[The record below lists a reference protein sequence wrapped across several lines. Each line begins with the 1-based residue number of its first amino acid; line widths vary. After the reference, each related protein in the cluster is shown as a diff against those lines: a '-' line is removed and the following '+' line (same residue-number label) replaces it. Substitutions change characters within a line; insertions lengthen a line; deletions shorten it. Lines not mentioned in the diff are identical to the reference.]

1 MQGYILHTQKVR
13 EEDLL
18 VKVLSPKQLYTLYR
32 FYGARHS
39 IIHLGNKIDFY
50 IEKDLREIGKL
61 RDPIHLGFAW
71 EKEMQKRYFW
81 QQFLK
86 LLHTHLKD
94 ISTLEDFYFN
104 LLEEGSMRLL
114 KENPKRTILNL
125 YIKLLNFEGRN
136 NSLQS
141 CLICEG
147 ILNEE
152 VCITRGFVC
161 AHPHCL
167 KGEILTFSH
176 LENLFNLQI
185 ELLEDDEVDKLW
197 NVLMLGL

>member
-18 VKVLSPKQLYTLYR
+18 IKVLTSNHLYTLYR

-94 ISTLEDFYFN
+94 IGSLESFYFE

-114 KENPKRTILNL
+114 KENPKRTILAL
-125 YIKLLNFEGRN
+125 YIKLLSFEGRN
-136 NSLQS
+136 NSLQN
-141 CLICEG
+141 CLICEKP
-147 ILNEE
+147 LSEE

-161 AHPHCL
+161 GHTHCI
-167 KGEILTFSH
+167 KGEILSFSH
-176 LENLFNLQI
+176 LESLFSLQI
-185 ELLEDDEVDKLW
+185 ELLEDDEVDKLF